1 MALDAVEAR
10 LQRWLIDDYEGL
22 IFELDS
28 VPVGYALFRQTDPD
42 LKEPDGLYLRQFFIL
57 REHRRRG
64 LGTRAFRLFHNEA
77 LGGRRLVLEALV
89 SNPDGEAFW
98 RSLGLTLYSVTF
110 ELKPDAAANPPGHSA
125 E

>member
-1 MALDAVEAR
+1 MASGAVEAR
-10 LQRWLIDDYEGL
+10 LQRWLLSGYEGL
-22 IFELDS
+22 IFEVES

-42 LKEPDGLYLRQFFIL
+42 LKEPDGVYLRQFFIL

-64 LGTRAFRLFHNEA
+64 LGTRAFQLFRNEA
-77 LGGRRLVLEALV
+77 LGGRRLVLEALA

-98 RSLGLTLYSVTF
+98 RSLGMMPYSVTL
-110 ELKPDAAANPPGHSA
+110 ELKPDAAANPSKPSA